1 MNGEASARI
10 SYFCVLVDDSGGW
23 EPVRDSWVHEPHDT
37 LPPRSE
43 PPPLPASVRASPS
56 ERSPGDNGLS
66 ERMLERLAAGDYE
79 ASLMAAE
86 ALLVRLPCD
95 PDALD
100 CAEMSR
106 SALRALYT
114 KRLGGSLDRSP
125 SAVDRQALARVALDA
140 CTAFV
145 VSCIDGTATLGQIV
159 FSGGAVPEDA
169 LRALSELYVRGVIAL
184 AD

>member
-1 MNGEASARI
+1 M
-10 SYFCVLVDDSGGW
+10 LVDDSGGW

-43 PPPLPASVRASPS
+43 PPPLPESVRAPCS
-56 ERSPGDNGLS
+56 ERSPVDARLA
-66 ERMLERLAAGDYE
+66 ERMIERLAAGDYE

-86 ALLVRLPCD
+86 VLLVRLPCD

-106 SALRALYT
+106 SALRDLYT
-114 KRLGGSLDRSP
+114 RRLGGSLNRTPGAIDR
-125 SAVDRQALARVALDA
+125 RALARIALDA
-140 CTAFV
+140 NTAFV
-145 VSCIDGTATLGQIV
+145 VSRVDGATTLAQIA

-184 AD
+184 SE

>member
-1 MNGEASARI
+1 VR
-10 SYFCVLVDDSGGW
+10 VDDSGGW

-37 LPPRSE
+37 LPPSE
-43 PPPLPASVRASPS
+43 PPPLPASVRAPHR
-56 ERSPGDNGLS
+56 ERTPAEADLA
-66 ERMLERLAAGDYE
+66 ERMIERLAAGDYE
-79 ASLMAAE
+79 ASLMAAD

-106 SALRALYT
+106 SALRELYT
-114 KRLGGSLDRSP
+114 KRLGGSLDRTP
-125 SAVDRQALARVALDA
+125 SAVDRRALARVALDA

-145 VSCIDGTATLGQIV
+145 VSCVDGSATLGEIA
-159 FSGGAVPEDA
+159 FSGSAVPEDA

-184 AD
+184 AE

>member
-1 MNGEASARI
+1 
-10 SYFCVLVDDSGGW
+10 VLVDDSGGW
-23 EPVRDSWVHEPHDT
+23 EPVRDSWVHEPREPHDT

-43 PPPLPASVRASPS
+43 PPPLPASVRAPHS
-56 ERSPGDNGLS
+56 ERSPGESALA
-66 ERMLERLAAGDYE
+66 ERMIELLAGGDYE

-86 ALLVRLPCD
+86 ALLARLPCD

-106 SALRALYT
+106 SALRELYT
-114 KRLGGSLDRSP
+114 KRLGGSLDRAP
-125 SAVDRQALARVALDA
+125 SAVDRSALARVTLDA

-145 VSCIDGTATLGQIV
+145 VSRIDGTSTLGAIV
-159 FSGGAVPEDA
+159 FSGDAVPEDA
-169 LRALSELYVRGVIAL
+169 LRALSELYVRGVIAF

>member
-1 MNGEASARI
+1 M
-10 SYFCVLVDDSGGW
+10 
-23 EPVRDSWVHEPHDT
+23 RDSWVHEPHDT

-43 PPPLPASVRASPS
+43 PPPLPPSVRAPHS
-56 ERSPGDNGLS
+56 ERSPGES
-66 ERMLERLAAGDYE
+66 AVAERMIELLAAGDYE

-86 ALLVRLPCD
+86 SLLVRLPRD

-106 SALRALYT
+106 SALRELYT
-114 KRLGGSLDRSP
+114 KRLGGSLDRTP
-125 SAVDRQALARVALDA
+125 SAIDRSALARVALDA

-145 VSCIDGTATLGQIV
+145 VSRIDGTTSLAAIA
-159 FSGGAVPEDA
+159 FSGDAVPEDA
-169 LRALSELYVRGVIAL
+169 LRALSELYLRGVISL